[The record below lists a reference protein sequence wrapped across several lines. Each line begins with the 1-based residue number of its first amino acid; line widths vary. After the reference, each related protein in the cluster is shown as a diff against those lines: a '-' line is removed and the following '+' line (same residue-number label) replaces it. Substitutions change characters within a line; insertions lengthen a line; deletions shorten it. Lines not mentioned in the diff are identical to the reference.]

1 MRKTLI
7 PYLRCTA
14 GCDSELQLFPNT
26 PVDNESIESGYLQCS
41 CGRKYSIEYG
51 IVRMLPAELEASSE
65 SNACDESVLRKHSEI
80 KARDAQ
86 VEDYDRMWYLTLFG
100 KIEIPF
106 TLRRLNLHP
115 DSILLEGGCGT
126 GRMTKEFAARCGRLI
141 SIDFSWESL
150 RSNALK
156 LRSAGVTN
164 VDLIQAD
171 LCNLPLKS
179 EVFDRVVSCQVLEHI
194 PSMECRGSAVSELN
208 RVMRQDGRLVI
219 SAYRHSLLT
228 RCFGEK
234 EGEHD
239 GGIYFFRFA
248 REELHDLLSQHL
260 KVNEINGAM
269 VYHFTASC
277 RKIE

>member
-14 GCDSELQLFPNT
+14 GCDSDLQLFADAPAGD
-26 PVDNESIESGYLQCS
+26 VSIETGYLQCS
-41 CGRKYSIEYG
+41 CGRKYSIESG
-51 IVRMLPAELEASSE
+51 IVRMLPAELEASTETS
-65 SNACDESVLRKHSEI
+65 ACDESVLRKHSEI

-126 GRMTKEFAARCGRLI
+126 GRMTQEFAARCERLI
-141 SIDFSWESL
+141 SLDFSWESL
-150 RSNALK
+150 RSNAFK
-156 LRSAGVTN
+156 LRTAGVTN

-179 EVFDRVVSCQVLEHI
+179 EVFNRVVSCQVLEHI

-219 SAYRHSLLT
+219 SAYRHSLIT

-234 EGEHD
+234 EGEHA

-248 REELHDLLSQHL
+248 RHELHELLSQHL
-260 KVNEINGAM
+260 TVNEISGAM

-277 RKIE
+277 CKTR